1 MWWCVG
7 SAKVCVGVG
16 SAKVCG
22 GVGVLRCVVVCGEC

>member
-1 MWWCVG
+1 MWGVLRWR
-7 SAKVCVGVG
+7 GVG